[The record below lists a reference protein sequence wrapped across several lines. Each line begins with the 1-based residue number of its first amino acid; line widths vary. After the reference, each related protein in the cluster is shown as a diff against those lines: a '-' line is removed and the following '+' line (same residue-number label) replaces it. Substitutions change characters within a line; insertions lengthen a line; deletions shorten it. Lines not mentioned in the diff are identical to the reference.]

1 MLPLY
6 MGITDAAK
14 YAGIGRDAL
23 FEFVN
28 SVDPPPYLLIGKRK
42 YIQVAELAT
51 YLERKQEVRNV
62 SK

>member
-6 MGITDAAK
+6 MSVTDAAK
-14 YAGIGRDAL
+14 YAGIGRDSML
-23 FEFVN
+23 EFSN
-28 SVDPPPYLLIGKRK
+28 SIDPPPYLMVGKRK
-42 YIQVAELAT
+42 YIQVAELPA